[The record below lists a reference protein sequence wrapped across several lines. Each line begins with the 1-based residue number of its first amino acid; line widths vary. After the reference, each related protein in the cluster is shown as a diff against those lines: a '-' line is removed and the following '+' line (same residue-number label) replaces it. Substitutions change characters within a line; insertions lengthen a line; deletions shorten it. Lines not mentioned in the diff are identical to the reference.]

1 MNELTKKVIKTL
13 CFYTKKA
20 LISYRTLHYSIKPV
34 VLIKPIFVVGC
45 SRAGTTLIYKTFSQS
60 KHLGSLN
67 KETHDFWAQLHPL
80 AERLWNSHAI
90 DSTLACPNDKSKVSQ
105 YFYTQTGQ
113 VRIVDKNNQNGLSI
127 PYLFRLFPDAHFIFI
142 KRNAGDNIDS
152 LIHGWGKSSEFATWS
167 KDLTE
172 TIQIDHGKYQQ
183 WCFFLAEGWRQLTHA
198 SIEQVCAFQYRIMN
212 EAILAAKTIIPK
224 HQWHEIAYEALIS
237 HPALEF
243 EKLFQACN
251 VPFDESMKVLCT
263 AVLDTPYN
271 TFSEIRVD
279 KWKDGAHQDKINL
292 ILPTLADI
300 SHQLGY

>member
-1 MNELTKKVIKTL
+1 MNELTAKVIKTL
-13 CFYTKKA
+13 SFYTKKA
-20 LISYRTLHYSIKPV
+20 LINYRALHYFIKPV
-34 VLIKPIFVVGC
+34 ALINPIFVVGC

-60 KHLGSLN
+60 SHLGSLH

-90 DSTLACPNDKSKVSQ
+90 ESVLACSSDRSKVSQ

-113 VRIVDKNNQNGLSI
+113 ARIVDKNNQNGLSI
-127 PYLFRLFPDAHFIFI
+127 PYLYRLFPDAHFIFI

-172 TIQIDHGKYQQ
+172 TIQIDQGKYQQ
-183 WCFFLAEGWRQLTHA
+183 WCFFLAEGWRQLIQG
-198 SIEQVCAFQYRIMN
+198 SIEQVCAFQYRTMN
-212 EAILAAKTIIPK
+212 EAILSAKTLIPT
-224 HQWHEIAYEALIS
+224 HQWHEIAYEALINY
-237 HPALEF
+237 PVLEF

-251 VPFDESMKVLCT
+251 VPFDGAMKNHCLT
-263 AVLDTPYN
+263 VLDTPYN

-279 KWKDGAHQDKINL
+279 KWKDGDNQEKIDS
-292 ILPTLADI
+292 ILSSVADI